1 MLTAGEHLQAFLHFL
16 FGRLTTCTS
25 AVPLVI
31 REQIMK
37 RRQFLQTAGLGLVAS
52 AATLLF
58 MAHAALTPARAIE
71 GTLGETTVPT
81 TNVPSPAPRR
91 GENTVPITYYL
102 PKNYDANR
110 AKRYPLLIQLHGG
123 GGSNK
128 DMEDFRALSVDGGMG
143 GLLDLA
149 IKNGLV
155 APLVSVMPY
164 AGRAFYMN
172 FRDGS
177 QKWED
182 FVMKDLL
189 PYMRKNFNV
198 AQEREGTFIAGISMG
213 GTGALLMAIKYPEVF
228 QAVAS
233 LEPAIEPALAYDDI
247 TLRDRIGRPDG
258 NPDSFRDRIL
268 LKQMYGDP
276 IDKDYWAANHPTAI
290 IKKDPSR
297 LLGLGIYL
305 EVGDQDLFFIDH
317 GTEFVHRVLFDAG
330 ISHEYRLVK
339 GADHVGPS
347 LIPRTLDAFAFIGRQ
362 LTPPKWIDDTVL
374 RFRAG
379 ADQNKK
385 ARGFP
390 VKPFDPNRIHAE

>member
-1 MLTAGEHLQAFLHFL
+1 
-16 FGRLTTCTS
+16 
-25 AVPLVI
+25 
-31 REQIMK
+31 MK
-37 RRQFLQTAGLGLVAS
+37 SHAT
-52 AATLLF
+52 AATLVG
-58 MAHAALTPARAIE
+58 AALLSAAAAVAQTPTMPGRAMN
-71 GTLGETTVPT
+71 GTLVETTVPS

-91 GENTVPITYYL
+91 GEANAVPITYYL

-110 AKRYPLLIQLHGG
+110 TERYPLLIQLHSG

-128 DMEDFRALSVDGGMG
+128 DMENFRALSVGGGMG
-143 GLLDLA
+143 GLLDQA
-149 IKNGLV
+149 IENGLV
-155 APLVSVMPY
+155 APMVSVMPS

-198 AQEREGTFIAGISMG
+198 VQDREGTFITGISMG
-213 GTGALLMAIKYPEVF
+213 GMGSLRMAVKYPEIF

-233 LEPAIEPALAYDDI
+233 QEPAIEPALAYDDI
-247 TLRDRIGRPDG
+247 TLRDKIGRPDG
-258 NPDSFRDRIL
+258 TGLQDRIL
-268 LKQMYGDP
+268 LLRIYGDP
-276 IDKDYWAANHPTAI
+276 IDKDYWATNNPATI

-305 EVGDQDLFFIDH
+305 EVGDQDLFYINH

-339 GADHVGPS
+339 GADHVGAS
-347 LIPRTLDAFAFIGRQ
+347 LVPRSLDAFAFIGRQ
-362 LTPPKWIDDTVL
+362 LNPPKWIDDTVL
-374 RFRAG
+374 RFRAS

-385 ARGFP
+385 ARGYP
-390 VKPFDPNRIHAE
+390 VTPFDPNRIHAE